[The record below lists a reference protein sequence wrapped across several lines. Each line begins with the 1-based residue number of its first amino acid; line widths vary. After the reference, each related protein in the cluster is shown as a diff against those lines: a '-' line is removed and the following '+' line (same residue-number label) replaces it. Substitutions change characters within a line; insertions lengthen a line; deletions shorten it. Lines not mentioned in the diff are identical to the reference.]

1 MKNLAFALLFL
12 ISSLSLLADPGVIR
26 LRDNTIDPKDPSLQ
40 SVAEPKCAPTVS
52 GKYQYIVQPK
62 KNFNFTELKAVESLG
77 VKITGFFPPNAYL
90 ALATPSEIDNLKAR
104 FEIIYAGEYL
114 PEYKTGRYQSAKI
127 ASISQTFK
135 AAIILSSEE
144 EYREVNDFLLENG
157 ATDCQVIHSDPFIME
172 AVIGKELASR
182 LAKLS
187 AVIDIAEKGVLKTNN
202 DVAKGDGLTNIEK
215 VNKTGYTGK
224 DVKVAVVDTGLDSG
238 NPNSNFHP
246 DFQDKDVTI
255 VLSSGS
261 DQYWG
266 YDIAGHGTHVA
277 GSAVGTGAAENG
289 KYAGAAPDASLYFIC
304 VGCQDYSLCYVKDD
318 EVKAAYDAGSRIMN
332 NSWSDTDYTG
342 SYNWKSVWFDELAHN
357 YDDMLIVFSAG
368 NANDDIETE
377 DNINIHSFAACKN
390 VLVVA
395 AAESC
400 RPDSAETYGSE
411 RLTANDFFKD
421 DRIAYPSDGVHQGMA
436 CFSGRGPCSDGRIKP
451 DIAAPG
457 TLICS
462 TESIMDGYNDYERK
476 RYYVPLSGT
485 SMAAPLVSGACA
497 DILQYLKENGVKEP
511 SSALIK
517 AVALNGTRSMGT
529 GQYEGYR
536 EIPNVT
542 PNNVNGYGHIDL
554 SESISPA
561 CGKLFAMEG
570 TLTNSGDT
578 VSFPCSKTTAGPVR
592 VTLVWNDCPGTTSAE
607 SALVNDLDLTLSDGK
622 NTYYAGGAAKKSDS
636 DNNVEQI
643 WIKDFP
649 TGENIEISVKGY
661 NIMEGPQ
668 RFAIAISGV
677 DEAVPEPAFAFAIL
691 FLALLLGRKTK

>member
-1 MKNLAFALLFL
+1 MKKRAFALLFL
-12 ISSLSLLADPGVIR
+12 ISSLTLLADPGVIR
-26 LRDNTIDPKDPSLQ
+26 LRDNTIDPNDPAIQ
-40 SVAEPKCAPTVS
+40 CAAEPKCCPTAS

-62 KNFNFTELKAVESLG
+62 KNFNFTELKTVESLG

-90 ALATPSEIDNLKAR
+90 ALAAPGEISNLKTQ
-104 FEIIYAGEYL
+104 FEIIYVGEYL
-114 PEYKTGRYQSAKI
+114 PEYKVGSYQSAKI
-127 ASISQTFK
+127 AAMGQPFR
-135 AAIILSSEE
+135 AAIILSSKE
-144 EYREVNDFLLENG
+144 EYQEVKDLLLENG
-157 ATDCQVIHSDPFIME
+157 ATDCQIIHSDPFIME
-172 AVIGKELASR
+172 AVMTRELAHR

-187 AVIDIAEKGVLKTNN
+187 AVIDIAEKGVLKVNN
-202 DVAKGDGLTNIEK
+202 DVAKGDNLMNVEK

-224 DVKVAVVDTGLDSG
+224 GVKVAVVDTGLDSG

-255 VLSSGS
+255 VKSSGS
-261 DQYWG
+261 DLYWG
-266 YDIAGHGTHVA
+266 YDISGHGTHVT
-277 GSAVGTGAAENG
+277 GSAVGTGAVENG
-289 KYAGAAPDASLYFIC
+289 KYAGTAPDASLYFIAI
-304 VGCQDYSLCYVKDD
+304 GCQDYSLCYVKD
-318 EVKAAYDAGSRIMN
+318 EEIKAAYDAGSRIMN
-332 NSWSDTDYTG
+332 NSWSDADYTG
-342 SYNWKSVWFDELAHN
+342 SYNWKTVWFDRLAHD

-368 NANDDIETE
+368 NANDDIATE

-395 AAESC
+395 AAESY
-400 RPDSAETYGSE
+400 RPDRTETYGSE

-421 DRIAYPSDGVHQGMA
+421 DKMAYPSDGVHQGMA

-457 TLICS
+457 TLVCS
-462 TESIMDGYNDYERK
+462 TESIMDSYNDWERK
-476 RYYVPLSGT
+476 RYYTYMSGT
-485 SMAAPLVSGACA
+485 SMAAPLTAGACA
-497 DILQYLKENGVKEP
+497 DILQYLKESGVKDP

-517 AVALNGTRSMGT
+517 AVALNGARSMGT

-542 PNNVNGYGHIDL
+542 PNSVNGYGHIDL
-554 SESISPA
+554 VESISPA
-561 CGKLFAMEG
+561 CGKLFTMEG

-578 VSFPCSKTTAGPVR
+578 VSFPCSKSTAGPVR
-592 VTLVWNDCPGTTSAE
+592 VTLCWNDCPGTTSAM

-636 DNNVEQI
+636 ENNVEQI

-649 TGENIEISVKGY
+649 TGENIEIGVKGY

-668 RFAIAISGV
+668 RFAVAISGV
-677 DEAVPEPAFAFAIL
+677 DEAVPEPTFTFAIL
-691 FLALLLGRKTK
+691 ILALLLGRKTR

>member
-1 MKNLAFALLFL
+1 MKKWAFALLFL
-12 ISSLSLLADPGVIR
+12 ISSLTLLADPGVIR
-26 LRDNTIDPKDPSLQ
+26 LRDNTIDPNDPTIQ
-40 SVAEPKCAPTVS
+40 STAEPKCYPTAS

-62 KNFNFTELKAVESLG
+62 KNFNFTELKTVESLG

-90 ALATPSEIDNLKAR
+90 ALAAPGEIDNLKTH
-104 FEIIYAGEYL
+104 FEIIYVGEYL
-114 PEYKTGRYQSAKI
+114 PEYKAGSYQSAKI
-127 ASISQTFK
+127 AAMGQPFR
-135 AAIILSSEE
+135 AAIILSSKE
-144 EYREVNDFLLENG
+144 EYPEVKDLLLENG
-157 ATDCQVIHSDPFIME
+157 ATDCQIIHSDPFIME
-172 AVIGKELASR
+172 AVMTRELAHR

-187 AVIDIAEKGVLKTNN
+187 AVIDIAEKGVLKVNN
-202 DVAKGDGLTNIEK
+202 DVAKGDNLMNVEM

-224 DVKVAVVDTGLDSG
+224 GVKVAVVDTGLDSG

-255 VLSSGS
+255 VKSSGS
-261 DQYWG
+261 DLYWG
-266 YDIAGHGTHVA
+266 YDISGHGTHVT
-277 GSAVGTGAAENG
+277 GSAVGTGAVENG
-289 KYAGAAPDASLYFIC
+289 KYAGTAPDASLYFIAI
-304 VGCQDYSLCYVKDD
+304 GCQDYSLCFVKD
-318 EVKAAYDAGSRIMN
+318 EEIKAAYDAGSRIMN
-332 NSWSDTDYTG
+332 NSWSDADYTG
-342 SYNWKSVWFDELAHN
+342 SYNWKTVWFDRLAHD

-368 NANDDIETE
+368 NANDDIATE
-377 DNINIHSFAACKN
+377 DNINIHSFASCKN

-395 AAESC
+395 AAESY
-400 RPDSAETYGSE
+400 RPDRTETYGSE

-421 DRIAYPSDGVHQGMA
+421 DKLAYPSDGVHQGMA

-457 TLICS
+457 TLVCS
-462 TESIMDGYNDYERK
+462 TESIMDSYNDWERK
-476 RYYVPLSGT
+476 RYYTYMSGT
-485 SMAAPLVSGACA
+485 SMAAPLTAGACA
-497 DILQYLKENGVKEP
+497 DILQYLKESGVKDP

-517 AVALNGTRSMGT
+517 AVALNGARSMGT

-554 SESISPA
+554 MESISPA
-561 CGKLFAMEG
+561 CGKLFTMEG

-578 VSFPCSKTTAGPVR
+578 VSFPCSKSTASPVR
-592 VTLVWNDCPGTTSAE
+592 VTLCWNDCPGTTSAM

-622 NTYYAGGAAKKSDS
+622 NTYYASAAAKKSDS
-636 DNNVEQI
+636 ENNVEQI

-668 RFAIAISGV
+668 RFAVAISGV
-677 DEAVPEPAFAFAIL
+677 DEAVPEPAFAFAII
-691 FLALLLGRKTK
+691 FLALLIGRKTR

>member
-1 MKNLAFALLFL
+1 MKKQAFSLLFL

-26 LRDNTIDPKDPSLQ
+26 LRDNTIDPNDPAIQ
-40 SVAEPKCAPTVS
+40 STAEPKCYPTAS

-62 KNFNFTELKAVESLG
+62 RNFSFTELKTVESLG

-90 ALATPSEIDNLKAR
+90 ALAAPDEISNLKTQ
-104 FEIIYAGEYL
+104 FEIIYASEYL
-114 PEYKTGRYQSAKI
+114 PEYKVVSYQSAKI
-127 ASISQTFK
+127 AAMSQPFR
-135 AAIILSSEE
+135 AAIILSSKE
-144 EYREVNDFLLENG
+144 EYQEVKAFLLENG
-157 ATDCQVIHSDPFIME
+157 ATDCQIIHSDPFIME
-172 AVIGKELASR
+172 AVMTRELADR

-187 AVIDIAEKGVLKTNN
+187 AVIDIAEKGVLKVNN
-202 DVAKGDGLTNIEK
+202 DVAKGDNLMNVEK

-224 DVKVAVVDTGLDSG
+224 GVKVAIVDTGLDSG
-238 NPNSNFHP
+238 NPESNFHP
-246 DFQDKDVTI
+246 DFQDKDVT
-255 VLSSGS
+255 VVKSGGS

-289 KYAGAAPDASLYFIC
+289 KYAGTAPDASLYFIC
-304 VGCQDYSLCYVKDD
+304 VGCQDYSLCYVRD
-318 EVKAAYDAGSRIMN
+318 EEIKAAYDAGSRIMN
-332 NSWSDTDYTG
+332 NSWSDADYTG
-342 SYNWKSVWFDELAHN
+342 SYNWKTVWFDRLAHD

-368 NANDDIETE
+368 NANDDIATE

-400 RPDSAETYGSE
+400 RPDRTETYGSE
-411 RLTANDFFKD
+411 RLTANEFFKD
-421 DRIAYPSDGVHQGMA
+421 DKIAYPSDGVHQGMA

-457 TLICS
+457 TLVCS
-462 TESIMDGYNDYERK
+462 TESIMDSYNDWERK
-476 RYYVPLSGT
+476 RYYTYMSGT
-485 SMAAPLVSGACA
+485 SMAAPLTAGACA
-497 DILQYLKENGVKEP
+497 DILQYLKESGVKDP

-517 AVALNGTRSMGT
+517 AVTLNGARSMGT

-554 SESISPA
+554 MESISPA
-561 CGKLFAMEG
+561 CGKLFTMEG
-570 TLTNSGDT
+570 TLTNSGDS
-578 VSFPCSKTTAGPVR
+578 VSFPCSKSTAGPVR
-592 VTLVWNDCPGTTSAE
+592 VTLCWNDCPGTTSAM
-607 SALVNDLDLTLSDGK
+607 SALVNDLDLTISDGK

-677 DEAVPEPAFAFAIL
+677 DEATPEPTLTFAFL
-691 FLALLLGRKTK
+691 FLALLIGRKTR

>member
-1 MKNLAFALLFL
+1 MKKRAFALLFL
-12 ISSLSLLADPGVIR
+12 ISSLTLLADPGVIR
-26 LRDNTIDPKDPSLQ
+26 LRDNTIDPNDPAIQ
-40 SVAEPKCAPTVS
+40 SEAEPKCAPTVS

-62 KNFNFTELKAVESLG
+62 KNFSFTELKTVESLG

-90 ALATPSEIDNLKAR
+90 ALAAPGEISNLKTH
-104 FEIIYAGEYL
+104 FEIIYVGEYL
-114 PEYKTGRYQSAKI
+114 PEYKVGSYQSAKI
-127 ASISQTFK
+127 AAMGQPFK
-135 AAIILSSEE
+135 AAIILSSKE
-144 EYREVNDFLLENG
+144 EYPEVKDLLLENG
-157 ATDCQVIHSDPFIME
+157 ATDCQIIHSDPFIME
-172 AVIGKELASR
+172 AVMTRELAHR

-187 AVIDIAEKGVLKTNN
+187 AVIDIAEKGALLVNN
-202 DVAKGDGLTNIEK
+202 DVAKGDNLMNVEK

-224 DVKVAVVDTGLDSG
+224 GVKVAVVDTGLDSG

-255 VLSSGS
+255 VKSSGS
-261 DQYWG
+261 DLYWG
-266 YDIAGHGTHVA
+266 YDISGHGTHVT
-277 GSAVGTGAAENG
+277 GSAVGTGAVENG
-289 KYAGAAPDASLYFIC
+289 KYAGTAPDASLYFIAI
-304 VGCQDYSLCYVKDD
+304 GCQDYSLCFVKD
-318 EVKAAYDAGSRIMN
+318 EEIKAAYDAGSRIMN
-332 NSWSDTDYTG
+332 NSWSDADYTG
-342 SYNWKSVWFDELAHN
+342 SYNWKTVWFDRLAHD

-368 NANDDIETE
+368 NANDDIATE

-400 RPDSAETYGSE
+400 RPDSTETYGSE
-411 RLTANDFFKD
+411 RLTANEFFKD
-421 DRIAYPSDGVHQGMA
+421 DKIAYPSDGVHQGMA

-462 TESIMDGYNDYERK
+462 TESIMDSYNDWERK
-476 RYYVPLSGT
+476 RYYTYMSGT
-485 SMAAPLVSGACA
+485 SMAAPLTAGACA
-497 DILQYLKENGVKEP
+497 DILQYLKESGVKDP

-517 AVALNGTRSMGT
+517 AVALNGARSMGT

-542 PNNVNGYGHIDL
+542 PNSVNGYGHIDL
-554 SESISPA
+554 VESISPA
-561 CGKLFAMEG
+561 CGKLFTMEG

-578 VSFPCSKTTAGPVR
+578 VTFPCSKSSVGPVR
-592 VTLVWNDCPGTTSAE
+592 VTLCWNDCPGTTSAM

-622 NTYYAGGAAKKSDS
+622 NTYYAGGVAKKSDS

-649 TGENIEISVKGY
+649 TGDNIEISVKGY

-677 DEAVPEPAFAFAIL
+677 DEAVPEPAFTFAIL
-691 FLALLLGRKTK
+691 ILALLISRKTR

>member
-289 KYAGAAPDASLYFIC
+289 
-304 VGCQDYSLCYVKDD
+304 
-318 EVKAAYDAGSRIMN
+318 N
-332 NSWSDTDYTG
+332 NLRQKTPA
-342 SYNWKSVWFDELAHN
+342 L
-357 YDDMLIVFSAG
+357 
-368 NANDDIETE
+368 
-377 DNINIHSFAACKN
+377 
-390 VLVVA
+390 
-395 AAESC
+395 
-400 RPDSAETYGSE
+400 
-411 RLTANDFFKD
+411 
-421 DRIAYPSDGVHQGMA
+421 
-436 CFSGRGPCSDGRIKP
+436 
-451 DIAAPG
+451 PG
-457 TLICS
+457 T
-462 TESIMDGYNDYERK
+462 
-476 RYYVPLSGT
+476 
-485 SMAAPLVSGACA
+485 
-497 DILQYLKENGVKEP
+497 GVGVEDE
-511 SSALIK
+511 A
-517 AVALNGTRSMGT
+517 
-529 GQYEGYR
+529 
-536 EIPNVT
+536 
-542 PNNVNGYGHIDL
+542 
-554 SESISPA
+554 
-561 CGKLFAMEG
+561 KLF
-570 TLTNSGDT
+570 
-578 VSFPCSKTTAGPVR
+578 
-592 VTLVWNDCPGTTSAE
+592 
-607 SALVNDLDLTLSDGK
+607 
-622 NTYYAGGAAKKSDS
+622 
-636 DNNVEQI
+636 
-643 WIKDFP
+643 
-649 TGENIEISVKGY
+649 
-661 NIMEGPQ
+661 
-668 RFAIAISGV
+668 
-677 DEAVPEPAFAFAIL
+677 
-691 FLALLLGRKTK
+691 